1 MDMCMD
7 TWVEMRIDMSIDVYA
22 NIRIGVCM
30 DLCIDMCVDMCIDM
44 GMGMCIDMCIDVCID
59 MCVGMGMDMC
69 TDMCIDMCIDKRTA
83 IRWACATRHWK
94 ALVEVNRRSV
104 GVFMAVRRTCR
115 QRCHVRS
122 RYAAMARLKKK
133 IGASPC
139 MVASSQLPC
148 S

>member
-69 TDMCIDMCIDKRTA
+69 TDMCIDKRTA

-94 ALVEVNRRSV
+94 ALVDTNRRSV
-104 GVFMAVRRTCR
+104 GVFYGCAPDMP
-115 QRCHVRS
+115 S
-122 RYAAMARLKKK
+122 AMPCPEPLCGYGSAEKK